1 MTEKQQDS
9 QQELI
14 PVESTDDGSTA
25 QIAALVGSV
34 MSGLRPMAEQQAQVQ
49 LAQIEAA
56 RERDERAFRFARTTL
71 FTSAGVLLV
80 VLALL
85 SVATA
90 FLFGNGSEQAGL
102 QVIWF
107 GMGAL
112 GGFGFG
118 RIGKPRQ

>member
-1 MTEKQQDS
+1 MAKDA

-14 PVESTDDGSTA
+14 PAESKDDESTLQLT
-25 QIAALVGSV
+25 ALVGSV
-34 MSGLRPMAEQQAQVQ
+34 MSGLKPMAEQQAQVQ
-49 LAQIEAA
+49 LAQIEAT

-71 FTSAGVLLV
+71 FTSAGVLLI

-85 SVATA
+85 AGATA
-90 FLFGNGSEQAGL
+90 FLFGKGSEQAGL

-112 GGFGFG
+112 SGFGFG
-118 RIGKPRQ
+118 RIGRPRQ